1 MLNVVERKKETAVGY
16 TLLFVATATVKLQK
30 MTAVLGCLTTSARLT
45 SQLTIQISPSF
56 GGMIGGQKRSNLSFF
71 VQGHSLYVV
80 LIQPGKFSSRVSTK
94 NTSRGCNSI
103 IIWIFFGK
111 VCIIYFYICNKKCI
125 HFTQH
130 PLNSCGNV
138 RCDEHSKYVMGVDEI
153 RKIAINKSSSVAAS
167 CRSV

>member
-1 MLNVVERKKETAVGY
+1 MIITDFSYVTSTSTTTANGFRSPHVNYYNQHLAWWSSNRAVQSTLKIMLNVVERKKETAVGY

-103 IIWIFFGK
+103 IIWIF
-111 VCIIYFYICNKKCI
+111 
-125 HFTQH
+125 
-130 PLNSCGNV
+130 LA
-138 RCDEHSKYVMGVDEI
+138 RCV
-153 RKIAINKSSSVAAS
+153 
-167 CRSV
+167 